1 MWAARLSH
9 RVDLV
14 DQQTGVTPELI
25 KFCVLL
31 LVAGNETTTNL
42 IANAMLALLDHPHV
56 WQQIVS
62 ELVCKLLGP

>member
-1 MWAARLSH
+1 M
-9 RVDLV
+9 
-14 DQQTGVTPELI
+14 I